1 MTDAIQLSHI
11 GTARQDRLE
20 AIMEAGLVQQGKVFS
35 LSLQSIQKELGDR
48 WEGKKDQVWEGVER
62 TLARRLVLPDVFL
75 QLNDTVVLVAIAS
88 ADAYEGQLRCAEVL
102 RSILTHFLGRAAD
115 DDVRLARVSGLT
127 DGVLTCDSVDLTAP
141 PPGRSMSSQ
150 PEPDRPAHA
159 PFGANWSPPLAGRS
173 YAAPFLNVRAQPVP
187 MVLEVV
193 PVWRLDRGLVSAY
206 ALRRQLP
213 PRVEP
218 TTDEERLA
226 MDMATA
232 DRLVALLHE
241 YRREGAMFAIMVPIF
256 YSTVSARRS
265 REKLLERTWEV
276 HDEMRRAVIYE
287 VEGLSAG
294 IPDGRI
300 SETTAMMRPFVHS
313 LTACVTD
320 RGQADAVLR
329 EYAFTGVAVQDI
341 QAESLKPML
350 ERVRRRTANIMV
362 HRVSPGF
369 DEDRLR
375 ALGAS
380 HITYLDRSV
389 PVSRQGPANTPPSAP
404 SGSD

>member
-1 MTDAIQLSHI
+1 M
-11 GTARQDRLE
+11 
-20 AIMEAGLVQQGKVFS
+20 
-35 LSLQSIQKELGDR
+35 QSIRKELGDR
-48 WEGKKDQVWEGVER
+48 WDGKKDQVWEAVER
-62 TLARRLVLPDVFL
+62 ALGRRMVLPDVFL

-88 ADAYEGQLRCAEVL
+88 ADAYEGQLRCADVL
-102 RSILTHFLGRAAD
+102 RTILTHFLGRAAD
-115 DDVRLARVSGLT
+115 DDVRLSRVRGLT
-127 DGVLTCDSVDLTAP
+127 DGILTCDSVDLTAP
-141 PPGRSMSSQ
+141 PPPRSMSS
-150 PEPDRPAHA
+150 EAGTDRHAHA

-173 YAAPFLNVRAQPVP
+173 YAASFLNVRAQPVP
-187 MVLEVV
+187 MVLEVM

-218 TTDEERLA
+218 TTDEDRLA
-226 MDMATA
+226 MDIATG
-232 DRLVALLHE
+232 DRLASLLHE
-241 YRREGAMFAIMVPIF
+241 YRREGAGFAIMVPIF

-265 REKLLERTWEV
+265 REKLLGRTWEV
-276 HDEMRRAVIYE
+276 HEEMQRAVIYE

-300 SETTAMMRPFVHS
+300 SETAAMMRPFVHS

-341 QAESLKPML
+341 QAERLKPML
-350 ERVRRRTANIMV
+350 ARVRRRTVNIMV

-369 DEDRLR
+369 DEDWLR

-380 HITYLDRSV
+380 HITYLERSSQ
-389 PVSRQGPANTPPSAP
+389 VSPPDPANTPPTLP
-404 SGSD
+404 SGSG